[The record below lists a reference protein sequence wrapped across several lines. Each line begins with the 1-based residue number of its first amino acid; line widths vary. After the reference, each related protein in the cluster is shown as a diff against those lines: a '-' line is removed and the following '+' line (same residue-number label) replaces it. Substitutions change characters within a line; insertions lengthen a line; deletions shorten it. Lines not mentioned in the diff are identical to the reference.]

1 MIFKK
6 AIPRRTFLRGMG
18 ATLALPLLEGM
29 VPAFA
34 TSAEA
39 AVTEPVRLGIVYA
52 PNGMWPMEQWTPK
65 AEGPGF
71 ELTPTL
77 EPLAPFRDRLLVLSG
92 LAHKEAFPREGD
104 GGAEHSR
111 AMATYLTGVRPK
123 TTEGK
128 DFRTGI
134 SMDQIAAEKLG
145 KDTQLASLELSL
157 FVGDLVG
164 TCEAGV
170 TCTYLNTLCWRTS
183 TTPLPMESNPRSVFE
198 RLFGDSDSTDRA
210 ERLARIRERRSILD
224 GVTEAMAILLT
235 GIGPS
240 DRAKL
245 TEYLDAVRDIER
257 RIQIAEEQS
266 NREVPAFERPEG
278 VPVALEE
285 YVKLMFDLQVLAYQ
299 TDLTRVITF
308 AMGRE
313 GPFGSRAYPELG
325 ISDLHHTLSHHQN
338 IPAAVE
344 KLSRINVYHAKLFA
358 YFLEKLRSTPDGD
371 GSLLDHTMLLY
382 GSALSNGNVHQHNNL
397 PLLLVGGAGDQIKG
411 GRHIRYPDGTAMT
424 NLLLTMLDKLAVP
437 VDKLGDSTGKL
448 DLLSV

>member
-92 LAHKEAFPREGD
+92 LCQKEAFAAPGEGSQD
-104 GGAEHSR
+104 HSR
-111 AMATYLTGVRPK
+111 AAGTFLTGIRVKP
-123 TTEGK
+123 TEGK
-128 DFRTGI
+128 DFRAGI

-145 KDTQLASLELSL
+145 KDTQLVSLEISLCLS
-157 FVGDLVG
+157 DLVG
-164 TCEAGV
+164 VCEGGWTCV
-170 TCTYLNTLCWRTS
+170 YLSTISWRTP
-183 TTPLPMESNPRSVFE
+183 TTPLPMENNPRALFE

-224 GVTEAMAILLT
+224 WVTERGARLLA

-245 TEYLDAVRDIER
+245 TEYFDAVRDIER

-266 NREVPAFERPEG
+266 NREVPAFERPVG
-278 VPVALEE
+278 VPVAFEE

-299 TDLTRVITF
+299 ADLTRVITF
-308 AMGRE
+308 MMGRE
-313 GPFGSRAYPELG
+313 GAFGGRAYPELG

-344 KLSRINVYHAKLFA
+344 KLSRINVYHTKLFA

-371 GSLLDHTMLLY
+371 GSLLDHTILLY
-382 GSALSNGNVHQHNNL
+382 GSGLSDGNLHRHDNL